1 MREALEGKLGDNF
14 SYLHAICSTPDMRCL
29 FLSSK
34 DDWVEEEA
42 KEKKFLLPIPS
53 PYDADYE
60 FFLAEVKTALMLE
73 DWIEERK
80 EDEIIT
86 RYQVGPGDIHGRV
99 ETAEWLLHAMQELAR
114 LFNFDAVPVLAKL
127 KMRVK
132 YGCKEELLNLVK
144 LRGIGRVRAR
154 TLYRH
159 GFKTISMLRKAS
171 VETLA
176 KLPGIGINI
185 AKQIK
190 EQVG

>member
-1 MREALEGKLGDNF
+1 
-14 SYLHAICSTPDMRCL
+14 
-29 FLSSK
+29 
-34 DDWVEEEA
+34 
-42 KEKKFLLPIPS
+42 
-53 PYDADYE
+53 
-60 FFLAEVKTALMLE
+60 MLE
-73 DWIEERK
+73 DWIEEKK
-80 EDEIIT
+80 EDDIIT
-86 RYQVGPGDIHGRV
+86 KYQVGPGDIHGRV

-114 LFNFDAVPVLAKL
+114 LFNFDAVPILAKL